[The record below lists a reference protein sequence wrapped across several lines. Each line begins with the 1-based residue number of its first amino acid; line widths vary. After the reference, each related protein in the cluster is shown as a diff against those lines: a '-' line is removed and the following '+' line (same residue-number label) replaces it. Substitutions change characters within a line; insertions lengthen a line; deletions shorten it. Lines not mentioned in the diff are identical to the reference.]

1 MIILK
6 VINEQEDRYI
16 KHWIKEKLELRYQQ
30 EKFSSISKKKGRNE
44 SYTCF
49 KQKAC
54 EQQRTVKK
62 LGLISKLFIVRE
74 AVFPKSQTNRK
85 C

>member
-16 KHWIKEKLELRYQQ
+16 KHWTKEKLKLRYQQ
-30 EKFSSISKKKGRNE
+30 EKFTSISKKGRNE
-44 SYTCF
+44 SYTRF

-54 EQQRTVKK
+54 EQQRTGKK
-62 LGLISKLFIVRE
+62 LGLISKLFIMSE
-74 AVFPKSQTNRK
+74 TVFPKSQTNLKR
-85 C
+85 